1 MLNTNEMNKIF
12 INSTLTVE
20 SINTTSLLFNCGKVV
35 SRNKYNI
42 SNHTLNINEELFISF
57 NKTLISSSFNI
68 WSLDNLLFQREDKFP
83 INGLK

>member
-42 SNHTLNINEELFISF
+42 
-57 NKTLISSSFNI
+57 
-68 WSLDNLLFQREDKFP
+68 
-83 INGLK
+83 

>member
-42 SNHTLNINEELFISF
+42 SNHTLNINE
-57 NKTLISSSFNI
+57 
-68 WSLDNLLFQREDKFP
+68 
-83 INGLK
+83 